1 MFEEEFVLVI
11 YIIIYSNIFWS
22 SISNI
27 LSVMMM
33 MREARA
39 DIQRNI
45 SW

>member
-11 YIIIYSNIFWS
+11 YITIY
-22 SISNI
+22 I
-27 LSVMMM
+27 LVIYFQYTQCDDDD
-33 MREARA
+33 ARA